1 MCMCAVSPCDPA
13 VLNFSTTSVQA
24 PRGHHQAALLPAQ
37 GVLPCV
43 DPVLQSQGLAEPDA
57 RSLIFIRITEFSN
70 IIYKIIWENGAKI
83 DKYTVILNYVKS
95 VYIFVLVH
103 FVHFRIHRV
112 FGKNGPVSPIFSLT
126 FSHCKLTYNSRNSA
140 ILTAILT
147 GEIVS

>member
-1 MCMCAVSPCDPA
+1 MCLCAVSPCYPA
-13 VLNFSTTSVQA
+13 VLNFSTTAVQA

-70 IIYKIIWENGAKI
+70 IMYKNIWENGAKL

-95 VYIFVLVH
+95 VCLFILAH
-103 FVHFRIHRV
+103 FVYFRIQRV

-126 FSHCKLTYNSRNSA
+126 FSHCKLTYNRRISA
-140 ILTAILT
+140 ILTVILT
-147 GEIVS
+147 GEILS